1 MPEDTPKTE
10 QVSEPAKAAPQ
21 AAEGPAPEKQ
31 APQHEAPVP
40 EPNAAPSAPPAQLD
54 ISAVAREIAE
64 ARMRAQAAEVSAE
77 ATRHELKEAAK
88 RHEATKAVAERYRQ
102 FALAAVKARLEQAPA
117 FVKANIAVADESDP
131 LEIAE
136 KIEGLMRLYEAAK
149 AEITQTQ
156 QAPAKIRRLPTID

>member
-1 MPEDTPKTE
+1 MSETETIQTPQEAPVLEK
-10 QVSEPAKAAPQ
+10 PA
-21 AAEGPAPEKQ
+21 EKQ
-31 APQHEAPVP
+31 AEKPAEKPIESAP
-40 EPNAAPSAPPAQLD
+40 EAAPAQTPAVDL
-54 ISAVAREIAE
+54 SAVAREIAE

-131 LEIAE
+131 VEVSE
-136 KIEGLMRLYEAAK
+136 KIDSLMRLYEAAK